1 MLILVFII
9 LCVILV
15 LAITRLFFMTWR
27 DNMLFAPINQT
38 VYKPTGKNI
47 DFMIDCETGPI
58 HAQYHYISK
67 GAPVVVYFHGT
78 NANLSCRK
86 YVVDMT
92 NVIKCNLLL
101 VDYSGY
107 GKAPGYPSLDA
118 IACSGKAA
126 VDWLVTYGYKRKEIR
141 IWAESIGSVAAA
153 RIARDMKCHSI
164 VNLFGVP
171 SFQAIMASSD
181 KAGGKIAAKISSY
194 FLPKET
200 NEECFAKTKTKIIF
214 LHSSEDNLIPYKSAV
229 KAESNVPRNMSGGM
243 ITIKG
248 GHSTPIIT
256 KEQMIRVLK
265 FMEIYDPNKLSD
277 AELEMWLKDLSTM
290 VTHDMKFRIN
300 DFNKFG
306 RS

>member
-15 LAITRLFFMTWR
+15 LAIVRLFFMAWR
-27 DNMLFAPINQT
+27 DNILFAPINQT
-38 VYKPTGKNI
+38 VYKPTDKCA
-47 DFMIDCETGPI
+47 DFMINCETGPI
-58 HAQYHYISK
+58 HAQYHFVK
-67 GAPVVVYFHGT
+67 NGAPVVVYFHGT

-107 GKAPGYPSLDA
+107 GKTPGYPSLDA

-126 VDWLVTYGYKRKEIR
+126 VDWLVKYGYKRKEIR
-141 IWAESIGSVAAA
+141 IWGESIGSVAAA

-171 SFQAIMASSD
+171 SFQAIIASSN
-181 KAGGKIAAKISSY
+181 KVGAKVAAKISTF

-214 LHSSEDNLIPYKSAV
+214 LHSSSDDLIPYESAV
-229 KAESNVPRNMSGGM
+229 IAERNVPRNMSGGM

-256 KEQMIRVLK
+256 KDQMIRVLK
-265 FMEIYDPNKLSD
+265 FMDLYDERNLSEV
-277 AELEMWLKDLSTM
+277 ELETWLKDLSTM
-290 VTHDMKFRIN
+290 VTHDMKFRID
-300 DFNKFG
+300 DFNAFS
-306 RS
+306 R